1 MDNILSWNYSTKKTQ
16 VCSGKCFF
24 SILIYFLIKLKRY
37 ELHVRF
43 ILDMFT
49 CCLMHNLFR
58 SKDEENIN
66 RLCHII
72 ELEAN
77 TREEGQNNKID
88 VITCD
93 DNVNQSQIE
102 GLEHSRDAIRREL
115 IQYLGRQITLFDLVI
130 QNIPPMCFFV
140 F

>member
-1 MDNILSWNYSTKKTQ
+1 
-16 VCSGKCFF
+16 
-24 SILIYFLIKLKRY
+24 
-37 ELHVRF
+37 
-43 ILDMFT
+43 
-49 CCLMHNLFR
+49 MHNLFR